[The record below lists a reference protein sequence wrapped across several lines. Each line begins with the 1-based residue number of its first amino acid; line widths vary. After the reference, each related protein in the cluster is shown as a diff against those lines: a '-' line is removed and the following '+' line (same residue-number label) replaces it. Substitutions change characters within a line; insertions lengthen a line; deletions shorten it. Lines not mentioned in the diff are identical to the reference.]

1 MEFIKDCV
9 SNKMSL
15 NDIATKYGI
24 EPDKVLERYY
34 EERAKYTLGELLD
47 AVLEVYDKDVE

>member
-9 SNKMSL
+9 SNTMSL
-15 NDIATKYGI
+15 RDVATKYGI

-34 EERAKYTLGELLD
+34 EERAKYTNSELMQ
-47 AVLEVYDKDVE
+47 AVFEVYYKEI

>member
-1 MEFIKDCV
+1 MEFIKDCL

-15 NDIATKYGI
+15 RDVATKYGI

-34 EERAKYTLGELLD
+34 EERAKYTTSELVQ
-47 AVLEVYDKDVE
+47 AVLEVYYNEVQ